1 MIHMYNPQ
9 IIVLVWSFDKVDCT
23 ACSSASQKYFYD
35 VNNDVS
41 NGLFQFNKSCP
52 NGEVSLPF
60 FFGETFRDDIFH
72 NKEARQ
78 LKQSYSFP
86 AFSEKYWVDC
96 LRISLIK
103 KGYEV
108 MIPDTTPQSVRFCR
122 FTGGGDLMI
131 IKPYSPPL
139 VFLSNAVT
147 DEPLSNTDSGELSNA
162 DTGGF
167 LSNAVPD
174 VSNID
179 QKNLSPVSH
188 GTAKLSSISI
198 EARKRIF
205 HSKNYCISYGR
216 ICFVPL

>member
-1 MIHMYNPQ
+1 MVFFSLTSHAPMEK
-9 IIVLVWSFDKVDCT
+9 LDC
-23 ACSSASQKYFYD
+23 C
-35 VNNDVS
+35 
-41 NGLFQFNKSCP
+41 
-52 NGEVSLPF
+52 F
-60 FFGETFRDDIFH
+60 FFGETLRDDIFH